1 MRNLILANMAWNTL
15 FVLMAVS
22 EVLGVTSVHDA
33 LPWYLKWIWITL
45 LAGGNLVIHLMQ
57 LRLVAQGRTS

>member
-1 MRNLILANMAWNTL
+1 MKNLILANMIWNTL
-15 FVLMAVS
+15 FVAMAVS
-22 EVLGVTSVHDA
+22 EVLGITSVHEA

-57 LRLVAQGRTS
+57 LRLENQRRAP

>member
-1 MRNLILANMAWNTL
+1 MRNLILANMIWNTL
-15 FVLMAVS
+15 FVAMAVS
-22 EVLGVTSVHDA
+22 EVLGITSVHEA

-57 LRLVAQGRTS
+57 LRLEAQRTE

>member
-1 MRNLILANMAWNTL
+1 MRNLILANMIWNTL
-15 FVLMAVS
+15 FVAMAIS
-22 EVLGVTSVHDA
+22 EVLGVTSVHEA

-57 LRLVAQGRTS
+57 LRLEARRRAS